1 MKGRLQAP
9 VLYKNEIKI
18 KQIIKMKKLI
28 ILVLF
33 IGVTMTA
40 QTQDSQAYFEQLTE
54 KYSEKD
60 GFSASMLTSDMF
72 DLYLKK
78 KKLEENSEAATALK
92 NLDRILVVSQ
102 SGYTGPGFVDKKFD
116 ENEYEKQKEAN
127 KKERDVMYGEI
138 VNHYKNGGYTLLK
151 TEKRMGEDV
160 KVYLKKNN
168 EKVNSLVL
176 ITNSTA
182 ATNLVEL
189 DGDIDLANV
198 ASLNTALNL
207 RGLENLYKIDNKSPY
222 QYIGADAAQYFDQER
237 LQVLEERARAMAE
250 RQAVLSEDQI
260 KRFQEQAERQ
270 AQRQVE
276 AAERYREMAE
286 RYRVQP
292 IFLNYPGDSTD
303 YFLNGEKAT
312 IEEIKELDKDD
323 IKSIEVNKPT
333 KDEDRTVVR
342 IKTK

>member
-1 MKGRLQAP
+1 
-9 VLYKNEIKI
+9 
-18 KQIIKMKKLI
+18 MKKLI

-160 KVYLKKNN
+160 KVYLKKSN

-222 QYIGADAAQYFDQER
+222 QYIGTDAAQYFDQER

>member
-1 MKGRLQAP
+1 
-9 VLYKNEIKI
+9 
-18 KQIIKMKKLI
+18 MKKLI

>member
-1 MKGRLQAP
+1 
-9 VLYKNEIKI
+9 
-18 KQIIKMKKLI
+18 MKKLI

-40 QTQDSQAYFEQLTE
+40 QTQDSQAFFGQLTE
-54 KYSEKD
+54 KYSDKD
-60 GFSASMLTSDMF
+60 GFSANMLTSDMF

-102 SGYTGPGFVDKKFD
+102 SGYAGPVIVDKKFD
-116 ENEYEKQKEAN
+116 EEEYQKQKEAN
-127 KKERDVMYGEI
+127 KKERDGMYNDI
-138 VNHYKNGGYTLLK
+138 VNHYKTGGYVLLK

-207 RGLENLYKIDNKSPY
+207 RGLENLYKIDNKSSY